1 MCVMMA
7 GWLAGWLWLLVCIT
21 TNEDRN
27 EEKKEIIF
35 LRFPPIIFVL
45 FYYLYFSVT
54 NDKTIILEPTK
65 PKKNEKQQ
73 LCFKE

>member
-1 MCVMMA
+1 MCDD
-7 GWLAGWLWLLVCIT
+7 GWLVGWLWLLVCIT

-54 NDKTIILEPTK
+54 NDKTIILEPAK

>member
-1 MCVMMA
+1 MCDD
-7 GWLAGWLWLLVCIT
+7 GWLVGWLWLLVCIT

>member
-7 GWLAGWLWLLVCIT
+7 GWLAGCWLLVCIT